1 MRRKDE
7 SRKKKREEV
16 KDRKLRE
23 KEKKRDELMQLKAM
37 KRKEILEKI
46 EKLRKITGNDELA
59 FKDEDLEDDFDPDKH
74 DERMNQI
81 FQVSTYTYIEG
92 DAHNLPEILK
102 NEHFMQ
108 KMAKFYLQIWYVGVF
123 RYRNLHKLLKKCGVF
138 CNM

>member
-1 MRRKDE
+1 MRRKDD

-16 KDRKLRE
+16 KDRKIRE
-23 KEKKRDELMQLKAM
+23 KEKKRDELMQLKAL

-81 FQVSTYTYIEG
+81 FQVSIY
-92 DAHNLPEILK
+92 LVEI
-102 NEHFMQ
+102 
-108 KMAKFYLQIWYVGVF
+108 
-123 RYRNLHKLLKKCGVF
+123 
-138 CNM
+138 